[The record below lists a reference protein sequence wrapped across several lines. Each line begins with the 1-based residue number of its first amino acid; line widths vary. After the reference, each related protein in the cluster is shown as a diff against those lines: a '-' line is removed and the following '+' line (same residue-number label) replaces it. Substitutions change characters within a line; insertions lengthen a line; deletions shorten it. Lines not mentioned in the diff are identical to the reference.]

1 MNIRQTIFQFILR
14 RQAKRQVVMRP
25 WDKVR
30 TVAILYDCGTPAAI
44 ERMLETEHK
53 RIDFFTLPDKKE
65 INWLT
70 HSPSSS
76 VQYHLRAYQYDLLI
90 DLTQQSSLTMQ
101 YMAMYFRADFKVGRQ
116 ICDGIHDLT
125 IHTPAQSTPDYL
137 LEQILRYIQM
147 FTKKTNKTMKGLGT
161 ALITPF
167 CDNGSID
174 YSALAHLIEHQ
185 VAGGVDYLVI
195 LGTTSEAPTLS
206 IEEQEQVIAFV
217 VKQVAG
223 RVPLVLGVGG
233 NDTAALVARIQTLS
247 PILQQ
252 HFAAILSV
260 TPYYNRPPQEGLYQ
274 HFCAVATASPIP
286 ILLYNVPKRTGVNLL
301 PETTRRIYDAHPD
314 KIMGIKEACNSVEQ
328 FTETVKIA
336 NGDFAVISGDDDL
349 AYEMMRAGGDGL
361 ISVASNAWPAAMRQL
376 IHEQSALIQQQY
388 AHLIHLLF
396 VEGNPGGIKTVLSE
410 MGIIKNVLRLPLVAN
425 TPNHQMVIR
434 KALEYHT
441 ATI

>member
-1 MNIRQTIFQFILR
+1 
-14 RQAKRQVVMRP
+14 
-25 WDKVR
+25 
-30 TVAILYDCGTPAAI
+30 
-44 ERMLETEHK
+44 
-53 RIDFFTLPDKKE
+53 
-65 INWLT
+65 
-70 HSPSSS
+70 
-76 VQYHLRAYQYDLLI
+76 
-90 DLTQQSSLTMQ
+90 
-101 YMAMYFRADFKVGRQ
+101 
-116 ICDGIHDLT
+116 
-125 IHTPAQSTPDYL
+125 
-137 LEQILRYIQM
+137 
-147 FTKKTNKTMKGLGT
+147 MKGLGT

-185 VAGGVDYLVI
+185 VAEGVDYLVI

-376 IHEQSALIQQQY
+376 IHEQSPLIQQQY

-410 MGIIKNVLRLPLVAN
+410 MGLIKNVLRLPLVAN

>member
-1 MNIRQTIFQFILR
+1 
-14 RQAKRQVVMRP
+14 
-25 WDKVR
+25 
-30 TVAILYDCGTPAAI
+30 
-44 ERMLETEHK
+44 
-53 RIDFFTLPDKKE
+53 
-65 INWLT
+65 
-70 HSPSSS
+70 
-76 VQYHLRAYQYDLLI
+76 
-90 DLTQQSSLTMQ
+90 
-101 YMAMYFRADFKVGRQ
+101 
-116 ICDGIHDLT
+116 
-125 IHTPAQSTPDYL
+125 
-137 LEQILRYIQM
+137 
-147 FTKKTNKTMKGLGT
+147 MKGLGT

-336 NGDFAVISGDDDL
+336 NGNFAVISGDDDL

-410 MGIIKNVLRLPLVAN
+410 MGLIKNVLRLPLVPN

-434 KALEYHT
+434 KALQYH
-441 ATI
+441 IEKEQD

>member
-1 MNIRQTIFQFILR
+1 
-14 RQAKRQVVMRP
+14 
-25 WDKVR
+25 
-30 TVAILYDCGTPAAI
+30 
-44 ERMLETEHK
+44 
-53 RIDFFTLPDKKE
+53 
-65 INWLT
+65 
-70 HSPSSS
+70 
-76 VQYHLRAYQYDLLI
+76 
-90 DLTQQSSLTMQ
+90 
-101 YMAMYFRADFKVGRQ
+101 
-116 ICDGIHDLT
+116 
-125 IHTPAQSTPDYL
+125 
-137 LEQILRYIQM
+137 
-147 FTKKTNKTMKGLGT
+147 MKGLGT

-336 NGDFAVISGDDDL
+336 NGNFAVISGDDDL

-376 IHEQSALIQQQY
+376 IHEQSPLIQQQY

-410 MGIIKNVLRLPLVAN
+410 MGLIKNVLRLPLVAN

-434 KALEYHT
+434 KALQYH
-441 ATI
+441 IEKEQD

>member
-1 MNIRQTIFQFILR
+1 
-14 RQAKRQVVMRP
+14 
-25 WDKVR
+25 
-30 TVAILYDCGTPAAI
+30 
-44 ERMLETEHK
+44 
-53 RIDFFTLPDKKE
+53 
-65 INWLT
+65 
-70 HSPSSS
+70 
-76 VQYHLRAYQYDLLI
+76 
-90 DLTQQSSLTMQ
+90 
-101 YMAMYFRADFKVGRQ
+101 
-116 ICDGIHDLT
+116 
-125 IHTPAQSTPDYL
+125 
-137 LEQILRYIQM
+137 
-147 FTKKTNKTMKGLGT
+147 MKGLGT

-206 IEEQEQVIAFV
+206 IEEQEQVIAFA

-434 KALEYHT
+434 KALEYHI

>member
-1 MNIRQTIFQFILR
+1 
-14 RQAKRQVVMRP
+14 
-25 WDKVR
+25 
-30 TVAILYDCGTPAAI
+30 
-44 ERMLETEHK
+44 
-53 RIDFFTLPDKKE
+53 
-65 INWLT
+65 
-70 HSPSSS
+70 
-76 VQYHLRAYQYDLLI
+76 
-90 DLTQQSSLTMQ
+90 
-101 YMAMYFRADFKVGRQ
+101 
-116 ICDGIHDLT
+116 
-125 IHTPAQSTPDYL
+125 
-137 LEQILRYIQM
+137 
-147 FTKKTNKTMKGLGT
+147 MKGLGT

-260 TPYYNRPPQEGLYQ
+260 TPYYNRPLQEGLYQ

-410 MGIIKNVLRLPLVAN
+410 MGLIKNVLRLPLVAN

-434 KALEYHT
+434 KALEYHI

>member
-1 MNIRQTIFQFILR
+1 
-14 RQAKRQVVMRP
+14 
-25 WDKVR
+25 
-30 TVAILYDCGTPAAI
+30 
-44 ERMLETEHK
+44 
-53 RIDFFTLPDKKE
+53 
-65 INWLT
+65 
-70 HSPSSS
+70 
-76 VQYHLRAYQYDLLI
+76 
-90 DLTQQSSLTMQ
+90 
-101 YMAMYFRADFKVGRQ
+101 
-116 ICDGIHDLT
+116 
-125 IHTPAQSTPDYL
+125 
-137 LEQILRYIQM
+137 
-147 FTKKTNKTMKGLGT
+147 MKGLGT

-376 IHEQSALIQQQY
+376 VHEQSALVQQQY

-410 MGIIKNVLRLPLVAN
+410 MGFIQNVLRLPLVAN

-434 KALEYHT
+434 KALEYHA
-441 ATI
+441 ATT

>member
-1 MNIRQTIFQFILR
+1 
-14 RQAKRQVVMRP
+14 
-25 WDKVR
+25 
-30 TVAILYDCGTPAAI
+30 
-44 ERMLETEHK
+44 
-53 RIDFFTLPDKKE
+53 
-65 INWLT
+65 
-70 HSPSSS
+70 
-76 VQYHLRAYQYDLLI
+76 
-90 DLTQQSSLTMQ
+90 
-101 YMAMYFRADFKVGRQ
+101 
-116 ICDGIHDLT
+116 
-125 IHTPAQSTPDYL
+125 
-137 LEQILRYIQM
+137 
-147 FTKKTNKTMKGLGT
+147 MKGLGT

-247 PILQQ
+247 PILQR

-361 ISVASNAWPAAMRQL
+361 ISVASNAWPAAMREL

-434 KALEYHT
+434 KALQYH
-441 ATI
+441 IEKEQD